1 MKDAIKNLLQEEA
14 EDGNSEAKMLV
25 GLNVAQA
32 PWMSAPPPLTGSQDE
47 AHQKK

>member
-25 GLNVAQA
+25 ELNVAQD
-32 PWMSAPPPLTGSQDE
+32 PRMSAPPPLMGSQNE
-47 AHQKK
+47 AHQEK